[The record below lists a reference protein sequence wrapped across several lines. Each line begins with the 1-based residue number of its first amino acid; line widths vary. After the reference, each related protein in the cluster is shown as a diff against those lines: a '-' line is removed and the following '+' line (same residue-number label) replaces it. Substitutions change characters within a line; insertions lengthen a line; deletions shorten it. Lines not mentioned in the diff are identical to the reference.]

1 MSSKQD
7 NGRLSNFSTNSNI
20 SSSLKTF
27 YKIKLILVGNSGVG
41 KTSLLSRYIEEEF
54 IPNKSCTICAD
65 YKIKS
70 IKIDTLTYAQIT
82 IWDTCGQEKYKSL
95 TKQYFKDV
103 NGIILMFDVC
113 NKRSFEDLDEWLNEI
128 KKNSVNQDA
137 SIILVGNKIDLNNR
151 NISLEDGSKF
161 AKDNNL
167 IYDETSS
174 KEGINIVTVFN
185 KVTKDIINKIN
196 MKNQFDDEVKENI
209 SLGIKESS
217 RGKKG
222 QGERGKKKCC

>member
-7 NGRLSNFSTNSNI
+7 NGRISNFSTTSNI
-20 SSSLKTF
+20 SSF
-27 YKIKLILVGNSGVG
+27 YKLKLILVGNSGVG

-54 IPNKSCTICAD
+54 TPNKSCTICAD

-95 TKQYFKDV
+95 TKQYFKDAD
-103 NGIILMFDVC
+103 GIILMFDVC

-128 KKNSVNQDA
+128 KKNSVKKDA
-137 SIILVGNKIDLNNR
+137 SIILVGNKIDINNR
-151 NISLEDGSKF
+151 NTSLEDGSKF
-161 AKDNNL
+161 AKNNNL

-174 KEGINIVTVFN
+174 KEGINIDRVFN
-185 KVTKDIINKIN
+185 TITKDIIDKIITKNKG
-196 MKNQFDDEVKENI
+196 DDEAEGNV
-209 SLGIKESS
+209 SLGNNELSK
-217 RGKKG
+217 GKKG
-222 QGERGKKKCC
+222 KGEKEKKSCC